1 MEAVELRGREGP
13 CRKHL
18 SETSHQLS
26 SSPQLPPHF
35 QAMLGTGCGG
45 PGARPW
51 PEKQRSL
58 ITPIPMLST
67 TGGPTQRWL
76 GVAVRYKFL
85 LYLTPERNPKSL
97 VGDNESI
104 FRKKSEQD
112 IFYSPLRT
120 EQ

>member
-58 ITPIPMLST
+58 ITPTPTLST
-67 TGGPTQRWL
+67 TGEPTQRWL